1 MSQKTAVKSYKRD
14 KIMPLDVVLLVIMVF
29 LALLIVVPMVNVLAI
44 SFATQKEYLDTPL
57 LLIPTRPTIDAYRAL
72 FNDGRIWIG
81 C

>member
-44 SFATQKEYLDTPL
+44 SFATQ
-57 LLIPTRPTIDAYRAL
+57 
-72 FNDGRIWIG
+72 
-81 C
+81 